1 MVTVLSGRGYNR
13 HMNIPHIA
21 AHLEKSGYIVLPSH
35 LPGDLLTRLTAR
47 CHDNDTTR
55 FQTAQI
61 GRGDEKKRVRAIRG
75 DVISWLDEADDTDRA
90 FLSEMERLRAGLNER
105 LYLGL
110 FDYECH
116 YAIYGTGTGYA
127 KHLDVLHGKKNRIL
141 STVLYLNENW
151 QADDGGELD
160 VYEKTG
166 ASIIATVTPVSGTM
180 IIFLSE
186 IFPHEVRISSSTRR
200 SIAGWFRISGS

>member
-1 MVTVLSGRGYNR
+1 
-13 HMNIPHIA
+13 MNIPRIA
-21 AHLEKSGYIVLPSH
+21 AHLEKTGYIVLQNPLSD
-35 LPGDLLTRLTAR
+35 DLLTRLSAR
-47 CHDNDTTR
+47 CHDDDTTR
-55 FQTAQI
+55 FQTAHI
-61 GRGDEKKRVRAIRG
+61 GRGIEKRQVRSIRG
-75 DVISWLDEADDTDRA
+75 DVISWLDEADDTDCA

-110 FDYECH
+110 FDYESH

-127 KHLDVLHGKKNRIL
+127 KHLDVLNGKKNRIL

-151 QADDGGELD
+151 RADDGGELD

-166 ASIIATVTPVSGTM
+166 ATVIATVTPEFGTM

-186 IFPHEVRISSSTRR
+186 IFPHEVRLSNSTRR